1 MPIKKEI
8 NENKFVTYK
17 LKFIDS
23 IRFMNTSL
31 SNHTDNLS
39 ELKQTC
45 DSCNKQY
52 NYTRKNKVL
61 IYKCCNKKSYKSIDT
76 LIEQFSNTYTL
87 VNNDLDKFLLL
98 LRKGEYPC
106 DYMNTF
112 DKFKETNLPTKEQF
126 YNKTNKESITE
137 DNYKHAQNVW
147 NTFNIKNLG
156 EYHDLYVQS
165 DTLLL
170 SDVFEN
176 FRITCQKEYDL
187 DPAHF
192 LSAPGLALKACLKK
206 TQVKLE
212 LLADMNMLLMFEQ
225 EIRGGLCQSVLR
237 YATANNKY
245 MSNYCKKQISTFLQY
260 LYANNLYGYAMC
272 KKLPIGDLNGQKNY
286 QIRQK
291 K

>member
-1 MPIKKEI
+1 
-8 NENKFVTYK
+8 
-17 LKFIDS
+17 
-23 IRFMNTSL
+23 
-31 SNHTDNLS
+31 
-39 ELKQTC
+39 
-45 DSCNKQY
+45 
-52 NYTRKNKVL
+52 
-61 IYKCCNKKSYKSIDT
+61 
-76 LIEQFSNTYTL
+76 
-87 VNNDLDKFLLL
+87 
-98 LRKGEYPC
+98 
-106 DYMNTF
+106 MNTF

-272 KKLPIGDLNGQKNY
+272 KKLPIGEFKWS
-286 QIRQK
+286 K
-291 K
+291 KLSN